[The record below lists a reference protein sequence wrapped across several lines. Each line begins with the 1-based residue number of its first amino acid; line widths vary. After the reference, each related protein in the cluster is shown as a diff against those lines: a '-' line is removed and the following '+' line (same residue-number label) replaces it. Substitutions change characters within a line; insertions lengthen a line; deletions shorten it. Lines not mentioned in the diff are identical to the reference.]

1 VICPR
6 TETTGKFGSLVSWG
20 SKVEEALSIMANVL
34 AAIKNAARKTTFQWW
49 FGVESVL
56 IGWRI
61 QDEIPEAPMISPAPR
76 RRTDA
81 LKPEQWIA
89 ATGKIVSEMQQR
101 TTHRFA
107 EYYQNIIYS
116 TIIVDV

>member
-1 VICPR
+1 
-6 TETTGKFGSLVSWG
+6 
-20 SKVEEALSIMANVL
+20 
-34 AAIKNAARKTTFQWW
+34 
-49 FGVESVL
+49 
-56 IGWRI
+56 
-61 QDEIPEAPMISPAPR
+61 MISPAPR